1 MNVWQSHIY
10 SFGDMQK
17 RIMQGKKITLFS
29 QKHDRDLNA
38 VNNIFNSVL
47 FSDQGI
53 GATYEENY

>member
-1 MNVWQSHIY
+1 MDNA
-10 SFGDMQK
+10 
-17 RIMQGKKITLFS
+17 KKKTTLFS